1 MLLIFD
7 YILECATNTYMSY
20 NNSNPFCIELMTS
33 GADCSDMNAACGQAR
48 TQGEL
53 LKITDSSVMKD
64 AIAVF
69 QT

>member
-1 MLLIFD
+1 MLIIVDFT
-7 YILECATNTYMSY
+7 LECATNTYMSY

-33 GADCSDMNAACGQAR
+33 ADCSDMNATCGQAR
-48 TQGEL
+48 THGEL